1 MPTLK
6 KEINSY
12 KEDKNK
18 YSDTINKM
26 NHLKVNLKSYQTKL
40 NKAQSKYDEFVTIEN
55 EVTDELYDE
64 QAHVYNYLQ

>member
-1 MPTLK
+1 MA
-6 KEINSY
+6 
-12 KEDKNK
+12 D
-18 YSDTINKM
+18 SDTINKM